1 MLNIGIDTSQGLI
14 YEGSGRYGRA
24 VWPSPIITPAK
35 IIFETEG
42 PLIAERSSDD
52 ITSACRFREDYY
64 DPVSRIR
71 RGRFYFAEGHQPA
84 EWFVQPHPAV
94 PLERAERTG
103 DGIRKY
109 LQTFAGNPI
118 WHKYIKGKPEQPLVL
133 LGLDDRFTIWKI
145 IDIEAISMGEDLVTL
160 KARGSLGILPV
171 IDRTKVRESSQAQV
185 FESLDAFADEAHRS
199 GPVSVIDR
207 ARDAA
212 SQILLAYFDAEGRS
226 AKDLGDMA
234 RRLEDKEKA
243 IASWAA
249 KIIACLHARAKP
261 VERTKRSMPP
271 IREQDAELA
280 IQCVGTILCEL
291 GWAEW
296 A

>member
-103 DGIRKY
+103 DEIRKY

-145 IDIEAISMGEDLVTL
+145 IDIEAISTGEDLVTL

-171 IDRTKVRESSQAQV
+171 IDRTKVRESFQAQV

-212 SQILLAYFDAEGRS
+212 SQILLAYFDAEGKD

-249 KIIACLHARAKP
+249 KIIARLHARAKP
-261 VERTKRSMPP
+261 VERAKRAMPP
-271 IREQDAELA
+271 VREQDAELA

-291 GWAEW
+291 GWAKW